1 MTFHNWEIRAAKK
14 IPNKNKSVTYYLNGS
29 ILLFSIVLKLCN
41 VIIECNKK
49 LMRNKIKKP
58 LDIISKTYLWDNT
71 NFRKKNY
78 FWCSKKWGQIE
89 P

>member
-1 MTFHNWEIRAAKK
+1 
-14 IPNKNKSVTYYLNGS
+14 
-29 ILLFSIVLKLCN
+29 
-41 VIIECNKK
+41 
-49 LMRNKIKKP
+49 MRNKIKKP

-89 P
+89 T